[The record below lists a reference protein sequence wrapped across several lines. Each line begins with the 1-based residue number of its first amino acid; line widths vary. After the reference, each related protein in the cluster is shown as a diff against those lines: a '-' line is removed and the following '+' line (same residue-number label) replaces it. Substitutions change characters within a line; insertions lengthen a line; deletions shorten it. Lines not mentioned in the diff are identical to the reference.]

1 MLLWKKKK
9 TLHGSFK
16 CVCVFVLSSHRCIKV
31 ITLVYFVLEWEAVH
45 TESDL
50 DCRVI
55 ITPILLMIITASLS
69 SQNPA
74 SSISR
79 KVYSTDAQIGVH
91 GLKV

>member
-1 MLLWKKKK
+1 MAVL
-9 TLHGSFK
+9 S
-16 CVCVFVLSSHRCIKV
+16 VCVSSSSLHADVEKV

-74 SSISR
+74 AAAASVG
-79 KVYSTDAQIGVH
+79 KFTAQIRGVY